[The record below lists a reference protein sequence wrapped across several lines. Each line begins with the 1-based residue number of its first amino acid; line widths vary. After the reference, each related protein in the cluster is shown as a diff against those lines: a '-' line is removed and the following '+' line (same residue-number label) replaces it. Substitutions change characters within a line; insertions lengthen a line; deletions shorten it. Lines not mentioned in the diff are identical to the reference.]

1 MSKVLVIY
9 QFNDLPLAFGWR
21 SLNRL
26 DGIYITKLSLAGSK
40 SGINILY
47 GLWGP
52 TL

>member
-21 SLNRL
+21 ILERL
-26 DGIYITKLSLAGSK
+26 DRIYITILSLTGSK
-40 SGINILY
+40 SGINFLY